1 MTILKPTLIVV
12 GALLVAPW
20 MTPSGAS
27 AASSPEKPR
36 AVVELFTSQ
45 GCSSCPPADA
55 FLGELSRRDD
65 VIALSVHVDYWDYI
79 GWKDLFALPQ
89 NTERQRDYQSRLNLR
104 YVYTPQM
111 VVHGTWQAVGS
122 SRSEVQRQIEA
133 AKKLPQ
139 IPVSLRPGG
148 PGVMKVSIGTVAPAR
163 GEEAAVWFVAIDRE
177 HEVAIKRGENGGRT
191 LKYFNVVRDFKRIA
205 TWRGEAL
212 DLNVPIPARGTPG
225 GDGCAVLVQ
234 SLKTGHILGAGFM
247 TAEAW

>member
-1 MTILKPTLIVV
+1 MKILKPTFIAV

-20 MTPSGAS
+20 GMSSGAS
-27 AASSPEKPR
+27 AAAADRPL

-79 GWKDLFALPQ
+79 GWKDIFALPQ

-104 YVYTPQM
+104 YVYTPQI

-133 AKKLPQ
+133 AKKLQQ
-139 IPVSLRPGG
+139 IPVSLKPAGTG
-148 PGVMKVSIGTVAPAR
+148 TMKVSIGAAALAR

-177 HEVAIKRGENGGRT
+177 HETAIRRGENGGRT
-191 LKYFNVVRDFKRIA
+191 LKYFNVVRKFNRIA

-212 DLNVPIPARGTPG
+212 NLDVPVPARGTPG

-247 TAEAW
+247 TADAW